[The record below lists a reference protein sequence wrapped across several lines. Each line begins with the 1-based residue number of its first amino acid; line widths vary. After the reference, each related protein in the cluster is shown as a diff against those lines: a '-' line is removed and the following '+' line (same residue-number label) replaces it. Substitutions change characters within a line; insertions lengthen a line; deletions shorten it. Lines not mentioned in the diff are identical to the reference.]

1 MNGVTTFV
9 GNQEVANLPSQMA
22 TLADRPASSKS
33 LRQSVREA
41 LQSYFLQ
48 LEGQTPND
56 VYNMVLAQVEHPM
69 IEMVLQHTGGNQSR
83 AAKILGISRG
93 TLRKKMAQYSLFD
106 KN

>member
-1 MNGVTTFV
+1 MNAITTPIS
-9 GNQEVANLPSQMA
+9 NQEA
-22 TLADRPASSKS
+22 TDLERPTSSKS

-56 VYNMVLAQVEHPM
+56 VYDMVLAQVEHPM

-93 TLRKKMAQYSLFD
+93 TLRKKMAQYDLFE
-106 KN
+106 KR